1 MDKYGWWCV
10 KFDITLDGEEVRF
23 EDLSEISQEH
33 IAECIK
39 EGYCQGDIYE
49 CWDDYEGEEEMEESD
64 VISAQIL
71 MSLFNLKK

>member
-1 MDKYGWWCV
+1 MEKHGWWCI

-39 EGYCQGDIYE
+39 EGYRQGEVYE
-49 CWDDYEGEEEMEESD
+49 YDEEE
-64 VISAQIL
+64 
-71 MSLFNLKK
+71 